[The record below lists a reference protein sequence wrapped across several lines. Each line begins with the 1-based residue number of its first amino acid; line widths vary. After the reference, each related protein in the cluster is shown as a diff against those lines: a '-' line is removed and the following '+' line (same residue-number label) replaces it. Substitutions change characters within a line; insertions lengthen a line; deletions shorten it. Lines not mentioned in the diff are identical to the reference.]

1 MNVKTPDRDEE
12 RLTPWLLDAI
22 SELSEKALGSASPVD
37 LMTLFMSQLRDLTG
51 CAWEVAGFQGVD
63 SHWEWIASRPDAPGA
78 APIRQAD
85 GPPPALVAWQRLLES
100 SGDSLIVQSGED
112 AGLPFVLDGR
122 QVTGVIAC
130 AMGRPGRLVGQVFLL
145 NATAP
150 PSAMQEAMTRSLI
163 ACASRAL
170 ARRREVIA
178 QWKMQADY
186 KALFEKMQEGFAL
199 LEVIAGE
206 DGEPVDYRVLD
217 VNPAFEALTQVP
229 ADKCIGRPIVKML
242 DALIGSK
249 PWWLDIL
256 ASVAKD
262 GASRHFQERF
272 DKIGRAFEAQVF
284 RPEPGR
290 LAATFLDVGE
300 RVRAEAMLSRSA
312 VKYRSIFE
320 NIQDVYF
327 EASLDDVLLE
337 ASPSV
342 EAVFGYGRQE
352 LLGRRL
358 TRYYARPLDRK
369 RLHVTILKLWR
380 VSDWEIQM
388 RARDGR
394 IVVCSVSAKLM
405 FDESGSPDRVCGTLR
420 DITLRKRDE
429 MELRNS
435 QAKLSQIV
443 DLVPYP
449 IFARDRDDRHVL
461 ANRAHA
467 ALFGLS
473 VEQVIGK
480 RPTEIGVAVDDWKKI
495 LAVDRDIF
503 AGGIDRY
510 DGDVFLHD
518 SQGRP
523 HYMQVSKLLVRLPG
537 EDSPIILGIAI
548 DVTERRQ
555 SELERARLAMAAE
568 QAVEAYVITDVDG
581 KILYVNPAFTSMT
594 GYSREEACGQNP
606 RILKSGKQVTAFYKE
621 MWTTLRGGKHWSGR
635 IVNRRK
641 DGRLY
646 EEDMTIAPVRDADG
660 EVVNYVAVKRDVS
673 REVQLQE
680 RLRQGQKMEAIGTLA
695 GGIAHDF
702 NNILS
707 AIVGYTELVMSQLP
721 KDERPR
727 ASLEQVMVAC
737 QRARDLVKQILTFS
751 RQVES
756 ERRPVQ
762 ATAIAKEALKLL
774 RATLPSTIE
783 IRARVDEGCYP
794 VLADPTQI
802 HQLIMNLCTNA
813 YQAMSENGGVLEFI
827 MRPFRVDDDQP
838 ADRPSLRKGEWLLMS
853 VSDTGRGMD
862 RQTIERIFDPFFT
875 TKQKEG
881 GTGLGLATVHGVV
894 TAMEGTITVYSEPD
908 KGSRFNV
915 YLPCLEGGP
924 IQQAAVR
931 RDFPTGAGESVLWID
946 DEKAILQFG
955 KELLERIGYRVTTA
969 SGSLEGLALFRQ
981 DPGRFQLVITDQT
994 MPKMTGIQLA
1004 QELRKIRPDVPV
1016 ILSSG
1021 FSDAIDPV
1029 DIKACGVRALMEKPF
1044 TLEDIARAAHEV
1056 LHGPDALDVPDDP
1069 YDDAP
1074 LS

>member
-1 MNVKTPDRDEE
+1 
-12 RLTPWLLDAI
+12 
-22 SELSEKALGSASPVD
+22 
-37 LMTLFMSQLRDLTG
+37 
-51 CAWEVAGFQGVD
+51 
-63 SHWEWIASRPDAPGA
+63 
-78 APIRQAD
+78 
-85 GPPPALVAWQRLLES
+85 
-100 SGDSLIVQSGED
+100 
-112 AGLPFVLDGR
+112 
-122 QVTGVIAC
+122 
-130 AMGRPGRLVGQVFLL
+130 
-145 NATAP
+145 
-150 PSAMQEAMTRSLI
+150 
-163 ACASRAL
+163 
-170 ARRREVIA
+170 VIA
-178 QWKMQADY
+178 QWKIQADY

-199 LEVIAGE
+199 LEVIEG
-206 DGEPVDYRVLD
+206 DNGEPIDYRVLD
-217 VNPAFEALTQVP
+217 VNPAFESLTRWP
-229 ADKCIGRPIVKML
+229 ANKCVGKRVGKLIDKRIGDR
-242 DALIGSK
+242 

-262 GASRHFQERF
+262 GVSRHFLERF
-272 DKIGRAFEAQVF
+272 DKIGRAFETQVF

-290 LAATFLDVGE
+290 LAATFMDVGE

-327 EASLDDVLLE
+327 EVSLNDVLLE
-337 ASPSV
+337 ASPSI
-342 EAVFGYGRQE
+342 EAIFGYKRHE
-352 LLGRRL
+352 LLGRRI
-358 TRYYARPLDRK
+358 TGYYARALDRK
-369 RLHVTILKLWR
+369 RLHAAILKHWR
-380 VSDWEIQM
+380 VSDWEIRM
-388 RARDGR
+388 RAQDRR
-394 IVVCSVSAKLM
+394 IVVCSLSAKLM
-405 FDESGSPDRVCGTLR
+405 FDEKGTPDRICGTLR
-420 DITLRKRDE
+420 DITLRKRNE

-449 IFARDRDDRHVL
+449 IFARDRDGRHVL

-467 ALFGLS
+467 AVFGLP

-480 RPTEIGVAVDDWKKI
+480 RPTEIGNVADDWEKI
-495 LAVDRDIF
+495 MAVDRAILSGAIARF
-503 AGGIDRY
+503 

-518 SQGRP
+518 NQGRP
-523 HYMQVSKLLVRLPG
+523 HYMQVSKLPVRLPG
-537 EDSPIILGIAI
+537 EDAPIVLGIAI

-568 QAVEAYVITDVDG
+568 QAVEAYVITDVNG
-581 KILYVNPAFTSMT
+581 TILYVNPAFERMT

-606 RILKSGKQVTAFYKE
+606 RILKSGKQVAAFYKE
-621 MWTTLRGGKHWSGR
+621 MWANLRGGKPWSGR

-641 DGRLY
+641 DGRLV
-646 EEDMTIAPVRDADG
+646 EEDMTIAPVRDASG

-680 RLRQGQKMEAIGTLA
+680 HLRRAQKMEAIGTLA

-727 ASLEQVMVAC
+727 ASLEQVMIAC

-774 RATLPSTIE
+774 RATLPATIE
-783 IRARVDEGCYP
+783 IREHVDVGCYP

-813 YQAMSENGGVLEFI
+813 YQAMIEHGGVLEFS
-827 MRPFRVDDDQP
+827 MRPFSVDYDQP
-838 ADRPSLRKGEWLLMS
+838 ADHPSLRKGEWLLMS
-853 VSDTGRGMD
+853 VSDTGYGMD

-894 TAMEGTITVYSEPD
+894 TAMEGTITVYSEPG

-915 YLPCLEGGP
+915 YLPCLGEGLV
-924 IQQAAVR
+924 QQAAVQ
-931 RDFPTGAGESVLWID
+931 RDFPTGSGERILWID
-946 DEKAILQFG
+946 DEKAIVQFG

-969 SGSLEGLALFRQ
+969 GGSLEGLALFRKA
-981 DPGRFQLVITDQT
+981 PERYQLVITDQT
-994 MPKMTGIQLA
+994 MPKMTGTQLS
-1004 QELRKIRPDVPV
+1004 QELHKIRPDLPI

-1021 FSDAIDPV
+1021 FSDAINPIDMN
-1029 DIKACGVRALMEKPF
+1029 ACGVRALMEKPF
-1044 TLEDIARAAHEV
+1044 TLEDLARAAHEA
-1056 LHGPDALDVPDDP
+1056 LHGPDALDAPDDGP
-1069 YDDAP
+1069 YDEDP
-1074 LS
+1074 VT